1 MKKNLAELQQQND
14 KCEAYNA
21 PNVGRRN
28 RAVQHAQTDKEE
40 KKKKKIKNKKMIL
53 KKDR

>member
-14 KCEAYNA
+14 KCEAYRNA

-40 KKKKKIKNKKMIL
+40 RKKKE
-53 KKDR
+53 R